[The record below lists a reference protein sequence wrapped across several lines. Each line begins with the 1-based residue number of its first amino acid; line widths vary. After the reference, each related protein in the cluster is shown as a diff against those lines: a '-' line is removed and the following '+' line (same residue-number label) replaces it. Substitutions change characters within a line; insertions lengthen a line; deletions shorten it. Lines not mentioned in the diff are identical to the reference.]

1 MRLTRNGNQPAGR
14 EENMVSGQDFTERR
28 PYNAATDFVDFN
40 VAAGRSGKTA
50 FSDGRR
56 SLSYGELLTQSQRF
70 AHGLHAL
77 GLRQESRI
85 ALLLLDTVDYPVAF
99 WGSLRGGVVCIPL
112 NTLLAPEQYLY
123 ILDDSRAEAIFVS
136 APLVKSI
143 EPILPK
149 LPYLKQV
156 IVAGGDASTP
166 KQIAGRP
173 VLSFE
178 EVLERG
184 NTDSWIAPTISDEV
198 AFWLYSSGSTGQ
210 PKGAKHVHSS
220 LIATAKLYGQ
230 DVLGIREDDVV
241 YSAAKIFFAYGLG
254 NAMSFPMSVG
264 ASTIL
269 LSERPAPDAIFALM
283 QREQPTIFYGVPT
296 LFAAM
301 LASKDIARGAGSG
314 RLRWCVSAGE
324 ALPANLGQRWKEIV
338 GVDILDGI
346 GSTEMLHIFVSNRPG
361 DVRYGTSGKP
371 VPGYDAKVIDEHGN
385 EVGTGEIGELLVRGP
400 SAADGYWN
408 QRAKSRRTFAG
419 EWTYTGDKYI
429 RDSEG
434 YYQYCG
440 RTDDMFKVSGNWV
453 SPFEVE
459 AALASHEAVL
469 EAAVIGEED
478 DDKLVKPKAYIVLK
492 PGVTGDATLLE
503 SLKEHVKASAGLWKY
518 PRWIEFRSELPKTA
532 TGKIQRFKL
541 REESAAEKS
550 KDSGK
555 AA

>member
-1 MRLTRNGNQPAGR
+1 
-14 EENMVSGQDFTERR
+14 MVSVQDFTERR
-28 PYNAATDFVDFN
+28 PYNAATDFVDAN
-40 VAAGRSGKTA
+40 VAAGRGAKTA
-50 FSDGRR
+50 FADGKRN
-56 SLSYGELLTQSQRF
+56 LSYGELLAQSQRL
-70 AHGLHAL
+70 AHGLRAL

-99 WGSLRGGVVCIPL
+99 WGSLRAGVVCIPL
-112 NTLLAPEQYLY
+112 NTLLAPEQYFY
-123 ILDDSRAEAIFVS
+123 MLDDSRAEAIFVS
-136 APLVKSI
+136 APLLKSI
-143 EPILPK
+143 EPVLPK
-149 LPYLKQV
+149 LSCLRQV
-156 IVAGGDASTP
+156 IVAGGDASLP

-173 VLSFE
+173 VLPFE
-178 EVLERG
+178 DVLERG

-230 DVLGIREDDVV
+230 NVLGIREDDVV

-254 NAMSFPMSVG
+254 NSMSFPMSVG
-264 ASTIL
+264 ATTVL
-269 LSERPAPDAIFALM
+269 LPDRPAPDAIFALM

-301 LASKDIARGAGSG
+301 LASKDIGNGAGSS

-324 ALPANLGQRWKEIV
+324 ALPANLGQRWKEVV

-361 DVRYGTSGKP
+361 DVRYGSSGMP
-371 VPGYDAKVIDEHGN
+371 VPGYDAKIIDEHGK
-385 EVGTGEIGELLVRGP
+385 EVGAGELGELVVRGP

-429 RDSEG
+429 RDEQG

-459 AALASHEAVL
+459 AALASHESVL

-492 PGVTGDATLLE
+492 PGFTGDAKLLE

-518 PRWIEFRSELPKTA
+518 PRWIEFRSDLPKTA

-550 KDSGK
+550 RDSGK